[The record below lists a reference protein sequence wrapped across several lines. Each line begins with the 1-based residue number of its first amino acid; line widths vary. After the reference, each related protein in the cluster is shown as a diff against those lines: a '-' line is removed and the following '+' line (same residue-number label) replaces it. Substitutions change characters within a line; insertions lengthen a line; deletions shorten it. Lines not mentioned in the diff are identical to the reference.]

1 MYTQFNSNVEMK
13 LKKLK
18 MYEKHCFEW
27 EMEYCDLY
35 SLIYHRVVGFC
46 KKNAN
51 KIQEEQNLRVD
62 IDEYCS
68 IALTDVLLKLVEDF
82 DPYTDSGFMNLYYY
96 RIKKAFINL
105 YKKELTNKK
114 KSLTTSI
121 EWKPF
126 YNDKYYTYIEG
137 EESNLYIAIEEYIKI
152 NPKARLIYS
161 YELDNREERT
171 KIILKLLNKDSYGNS
186 ERQCVNR
193 IKNGLKNYI
202 KINNIS
208 I

>member
-1 MYTQFNSNVEMK
+1 MYNEFNDSVETK

-18 MYEKHCFEW
+18 RYKKYCFEW

-35 SLIYHRVVGFC
+35 DLIHHRVVGFC
-46 KKNAN
+46 KKNAK
-51 KIQEEQNLRVD
+51 KIQDEQNLRVD

-82 DPYTDSGFMNLYYY
+82 DPDTDSGFMNLYYY

-105 YKKELTNKK
+105 YKKALTNKQK
-114 KSLTTSI
+114 ALTTSI
-121 EWKPF
+121 EWQTF
-126 YNDKYYTYIEG
+126 HSDKYCTCIDK
-137 EESNLYIAIEEYIKI
+137 EESNLYLIIEEYIKI
-152 NPKARLIYS
+152 NPKAKLIYA
-161 YELDNREERT
+161 YELENREERT
-171 KIILKLLNKDSYGNS
+171 KTILQFLNKNNYGNS

-193 IKNGLKNYI
+193 IKKGLKNYM
-202 KINNIS
+202 KRKNIA